1 MSNFSYNFIEMY
13 SYVSDWGEVDVV
25 SYFDK
30 SSLRNQ
36 AISLINDNQVPIGLV
51 LQTQF
56 ILLEH
61 G

>member
-1 MSNFSYNFIEMY
+1 MCQIGGKSMLFRILT
-13 SYVSDWGEVDVV
+13 
-25 SYFDK
+25 DK

-56 ILLEH
+56 ILLER